1 MIGQRAIEA
10 TDISTIFTVCIR
22 TQMPPPQAASRKRL
36 HKFPPARPPALSA
49 LAHPVK
55 RTLCREHTFLSRTH
69 TEAMPNIT
77 RAIFASIK
85 TTVPARMVRGL
96 ARTAAA
102 IHGCCKVSRQL
113 PAPAMDTVRILAP
126 AVRPRAKPF
135 TPAAIV
141 TVMEAGNSI
150 RPAST
155 GAQALAGTAV
165 RRTMTTLRTA

>member
-1 MIGQRAIEA
+1 MGRA
-10 TDISTIFTVCIR
+10 
-22 TQMPPPQAASRKRL
+22 
-36 HKFPPARPPALSA
+36 PAR
-49 LAHPVK
+49 
-55 RTLCREHTFLSRTH
+55 
-69 TEAMPNIT
+69 I
-77 RAIFASIK
+77 
-85 TTVPARMVRGL
+85 
-96 ARTAAA
+96 AAA
-102 IHGCCKVSRQL
+102 IHGCCKASRQRPV
-113 PAPAMDTVRILAP
+113 PATVTEAIRVP

>member
-1 MIGQRAIEA
+1 MG
-10 TDISTIFTVCIR
+10 
-22 TQMPPPQAASRKRL
+22 PG
-36 HKFPPARPPALSA
+36 PAL
-49 LAHPVK
+49 P
-55 RTLCREHTFLSRTH
+55 
-69 TEAMPNIT
+69 
-77 RAIFASIK
+77 
-85 TTVPARMVRGL
+85 
-96 ARTAAA
+96 AAA
-102 IHGCCKVSRQL
+102 IHGCWTTKATQ
-113 PAPAMDTVRILAP
+113 PAPATVTVRTPVL

>member
-1 MIGQRAIEA
+1 MDR
-10 TDISTIFTVCIR
+10 
-22 TQMPPPQAASRKRL
+22 
-36 HKFPPARPPALSA
+36 A
-49 LAHPVK
+49 LARNV
-55 RTLCREHTFLSRTH
+55 E
-69 TEAMPNIT
+69 
-77 RAIFASIK
+77 
-85 TTVPARMVRGL
+85 
-96 ARTAAA
+96 A
-102 IHGCCKVSRQL
+102 IHGYCKASRPP

-141 TVMEAGNSI
+141 TVMEAGSSI

>member
-1 MIGQRAIEA
+1 M
-10 TDISTIFTVCIR
+10 
-22 TQMPPPQAASRKRL
+22 
-36 HKFPPARPPALSA
+36 
-49 LAHPVK
+49 
-55 RTLCREHTFLSRTH
+55 
-69 TEAMPNIT
+69 
-77 RAIFASIK
+77 
-85 TTVPARMVRGL
+85 VPAL

-102 IHGCCKVSRQL
+102 IHGYCRASRQPPV
-113 PAPAMDTVRILAP
+113 PATVTGRIPAP